1 MRPFKLFFALSMGI
15 ILFLFFA
22 KIVFIAL
29 VMAFVMSIVFGVF
42 KKAKR
47 LIKGA
52 LWEDDERDYYYT
64 EEHSLPVWKEDL
76 FTEKPVRGVVYLNN
90 HRSIVVR

>member
-22 KIVFIAL
+22 KIVLIAL

-52 LWEDDERDYYYT
+52 LWEEEQDYYYP
-64 EEHSLPVWKEDL
+64 EDHSLPVWKEDL
-76 FTEKPVRGVVYLNN
+76 FSERPVRGVVYLNN